1 MFMNENKYLY
11 SDKAEQ
17 IKKVN
22 HFAEIGSIIFYG
34 VLALIV
40 IAFHLNGI
48 RSATYTITTVGVM
61 LAFLIGI
68 IICYQRNPYGVAVRY
83 VVLAGAFIM
92 TLMLGTTF
100 TSDYMRVATMIP
112 FVGCVL
118 FYDVKF
124 SILSSSSL
132 ILANVIATI
141 YQCTIAH
148 EFTQEETLN
157 QIFATLIIAFI
168 LFVDF
173 YTTYVGKKFNDDTLY
188 SLLEKQKTQQDMVNE
203 ILNIAHDVRKGTR
216 NAMDIVEEL
225 SVSTETVSGA
235 IDDISES
242 TLSTAEN
249 IQTQTMM
256 TQNIQDSIQMTLERS
271 ENMVTVANNTKELTT
286 QNLSLMNDL
295 KSQSKELAD
304 TNANVA
310 SAMEK
315 LQNRT
320 SAVKGIADTIF
331 SISSQTNLLA
341 LNASIESARAGEAGR
356 GFAVVADE
364 IRQLAEKTRQETEQ
378 ISAILDELNQEA
390 AAASLAVNQS
400 VEAMGEQTSLIDT
413 AAESFSVMINNVDN
427 LTGDIANI
435 DEMITS
441 LSSANNQIVDNIL
454 HLSATTEEVTASAQ
468 QANDLS
474 RQNLEN
480 STNSKQ
486 ILKEIV
492 ELAYKLN
499 KYKTEDT
506 DTEE

>member
-1 MFMNENKYLY
+1 MFMNEKKYLY

-17 IKKVN
+17 VKKVN
-22 HFAEIGSIIFYG
+22 HFAEIGSMIFYAI
-34 VLALIV
+34 LAIIV
-40 IAFHLNGI
+40 ITFHLNGI
-48 RSATYTITTVGVM
+48 RSATYTIFTVGLM
-61 LAFLIGI
+61 IAFLIGI
-68 IICYQRNPYGVAVRY
+68 IICYQKNPYGTAIRY
-83 VVLAGAFIM
+83 VVLAGALTM
-92 TLMLGTTF
+92 TLVLGATF

-124 SILSSSSL
+124 AVISSGSL
-132 ILANVIATI
+132 IGANIIATFYQCVIAN
-141 YQCTIAH
+141 Q
-148 EFTQEETLN
+148 FTKEETIN
-157 QIFATLIIAFI
+157 QIFSTLIISFI
-168 LFVDF
+168 LFVAF
-173 YTTYVGKKFNDDTLY
+173 YTTFVGKRFNQHTLL
-188 SLLEKQKTQQDMVNE
+188 SLTEKQEEQQKMVDE
-203 ILNIAHDVRKGTR
+203 ILHIAHDVRKGTR
-216 NAMDIVEEL
+216 NAMNMVEEL
-225 SVSTETVSGA
+225 STSTETVSGA
-235 IDDISES
+235 IDNISGS
-242 TLSTAEN
+242 TLSPAEN

-271 ENMVTVANNTKELTT
+271 ENMVSVANNTKELTT
-286 QNLSLMNDL
+286 QNLALMNDI

-378 ISAILDELNQEA
+378 ISAILEELNQEA
-390 AAASLAVNQS
+390 SAASLAVSQS
-400 VEAMGEQTSLIDT
+400 VDAMEEQASLIDT
-413 AAESFSVMINNVDN
+413 AAESFTVMINNVDN

-441 LSSANNQIVDNIL
+441 LSAANNQIVDNIL

-474 RQNLEN
+474 RQNLEY
-480 STNSKQ
+480 STSSKQ
-486 ILKEIV
+486 ILKDIV
-492 ELAYKLN
+492 ELAYELN
-499 KYKTEDT
+499 KYKTDED
-506 DTEE
+506 EE